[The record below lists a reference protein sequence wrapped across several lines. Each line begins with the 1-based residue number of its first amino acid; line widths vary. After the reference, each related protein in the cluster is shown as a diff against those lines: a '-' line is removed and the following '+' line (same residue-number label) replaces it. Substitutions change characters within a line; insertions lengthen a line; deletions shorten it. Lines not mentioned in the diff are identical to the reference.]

1 MKHLIIDILIVTLIM
16 CFVGLYFDEY
26 EVSKVVFDR
35 SIEQFEYQIDQ
46 NEQLNVNNQIYN
58 QNDNM
63 ISLVCLS
70 LSEMCIS
77 MIQFITI
84 FFSNFIS
91 MILTV
96 VLY

>member
-1 MKHLIIDILIVTLIM
+1 MKHFIIDIMIVILIM

-35 SIEQFEYQIDQ
+35 SIEQFENQIDQ
-46 NEQLNVNNQIYN
+46 NEIYENTQIYN

-63 ISLVCLS
+63 ISYICLS
-70 LSEMCIS
+70 ISEMCIS

-91 MILTV
+91 MILSV

>member
-1 MKHLIIDILIVTLIM
+1 MKHFIIDIMIVILIM

-35 SIEQFEYQIDQ
+35 SIEQFENQIDK
-46 NEQLNVNNQIYN
+46 NEIYENTQIYN

-63 ISLVCLS
+63 ISYICLS
-70 LSEMCIS
+70 ISEMCIS

-91 MILTV
+91 MILSV